1 MNNLNKKFINDEGN
15 IETMVATS
23 DDSYGVKIDK
33 KYKLARKNKEVNS
46 ITRKFKS
53 SFLGSD
59 IGIKSKG
66 FTSVAGLAALIAIAV
81 FITLFFIWRI

>member
-59 IGIKSKG
+59 IGIKSSG
-66 FTSVAGLAALIAIAV
+66 FTSIAALAAVIAIGV
-81 FITLFFIWRI
+81 IVVLFFLWRV